1 LPRLSVFTILL
12 AILLAGLI
20 WTPAWAAPPA
30 QIDTPTVPAETATAA
45 PSDTPATI
53 LPPTA
58 TDTPAATSTRAPS
71 VTPSATLQP
80 SPTPSATGWPT
91 EIPSPIPSATVTP
104 APTIIYVTV
113 EAPVVPTPDPRR
125 PLIFI
130 RSYAT
135 DPSTVSAGTD
145 FYLTLE
151 LHNVGEREARNIV
164 VTFASGTF
172 VPIGT
177 SSAKTVDKLSED
189 EHGMVGQVL
198 RSNKDTASG
207 VYNQSISLSYA
218 DEDGTSYSSTESV
231 GVIVVGPGTGQP
243 QLVVSRSATEPDNLA
258 PDAEF
263 ELKLTVQN
271 LGDRLARNVLVSL
284 TPGGPFAPTSTGNTA
299 PIASLA
305 RNAEA
310 QVALRLVVDK
320 SAKPGAYSQ
329 GVSLEFEDSSGTKYT
344 SSQSIGLIVGA
355 RRIDQPLPLIVGYTA
370 GVAELTPGGVFTL
383 NLDIENVGARRAERV
398 LLSIGTT
405 SGGAASS
412 SLEVIAPLGSSN
424 LKFIPM
430 LEPGARQTISQPM
443 AVDGSAASGAYV
455 LNVTLT
461 YDDEDGNSY
470 DSSEVIS
477 LLVLRPALLTVSLLE
492 QPPELVVGEETPL
505 AVDVTNVGRYSVN
518 VTTADVSSPDF
529 EVRQGSLYV
538 GPLDAGTTSTLDA
551 QIVPRRPGTLTLRA
565 IVRYIDDFNRPQ
577 QFVKDFTF
585 TAEPAPTPVPA
596 SELPKA
602 GEEGGLLGGVLRFIR
617 MLLGLGG

>member
-1 LPRLSVFTILL
+1 
-12 AILLAGLI
+12 
-20 WTPAWAAPPA
+20 
-30 QIDTPTVPAETATAA
+30 
-45 PSDTPATI
+45 
-53 LPPTA
+53 
-58 TDTPAATSTRAPS
+58 
-71 VTPSATLQP
+71 
-80 SPTPSATGWPT
+80 
-91 EIPSPIPSATVTP
+91 
-104 APTIIYVTV
+104 
-113 EAPVVPTPDPRR
+113 VVPTPDPRR